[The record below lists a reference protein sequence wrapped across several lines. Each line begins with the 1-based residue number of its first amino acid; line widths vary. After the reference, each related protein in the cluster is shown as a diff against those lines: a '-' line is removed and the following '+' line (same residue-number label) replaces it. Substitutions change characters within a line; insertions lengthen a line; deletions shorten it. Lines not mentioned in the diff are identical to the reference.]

1 VASVPN
7 KYKRQESS
15 VGKSKGDE
23 EASFARQ
30 LSSSKLTSSN
40 LETKARQFLA
50 SLYSSDPNS
59 IKANSE
65 LLFHILKT
73 IASYHGKKL
82 LDLVQG
88 LDEECPLNIAKLRF
102 RLCNQTVISMLTSQ
116 ESK

>member
-1 VASVPN
+1 MASVPN
-7 KYKRQESS
+7 KYKRQDSS
-15 VGKSKGDE
+15 LGKSKGEE
-23 EASFARQ
+23 EASLARQ
-30 LSSSKLTSSN
+30 QSSSKQTTSN

-50 SLYSSDPNS
+50 SLYSSDSNS
-59 IKANSE
+59 IRANSE

-82 LDLVQG
+82 LDLVHG
-88 LDEECPLNIAKLRF
+88 LDEESPLNIAKLRF